1 MTKCSD
7 TPWLDNQ
14 VTSTIDNMKIS
25 LDKIKY
31 HPIWHRYRGLP
42 LCLAVSLLSQVL
54 ALGFKFLF
62 LPLFP
67 EGGLIDTM
75 ITNFKEDWY
84 INSFYTEINASRDV
98 VTGNDDIMIVDIK
111 DSFSNR
117 KHIADVI
124 KTISLQK
131 PAIICID
138 FFFDKTD
145 SYDAEKSQYL
155 LETLKEIKDST
166 KIVVVSYKGNDE
178 EICHSFFMDSLLL
191 DYGLSD
197 FYGFYQYVPY
207 ISDTIPRIST
217 KVAEMMGV
225 DVKNMPHP
233 LVINYRN
240 KEFRRRAVIDSL
252 DLDYSIRGMK
262 DKIVLVGKYN
272 AMEDIHNTPFL
283 INGLHQISGIE
294 IIAFEISSLMSYAK
308 KERSLERYPYTILNT
323 LWTFIIGFLVS
334 LAYVFFLRKIILSPL
349 SKPLITITKTV
360 YLIATEIFIVFIC
373 FAITE
378 AYMIIPSIL
387 FFVTSIIFVDVLLE
401 ILNDITQ
408 KSNRI

>member
-1 MTKCSD
+1 
-7 TPWLDNQ
+7 
-14 VTSTIDNMKIS
+14 
-25 LDKIKY
+25 
-31 HPIWHRYRGLP
+31 
-42 LCLAVSLLSQVL
+42 
-54 ALGFKFLF
+54 
-62 LPLFP
+62 
-67 EGGLIDTM
+67 
-75 ITNFKEDWY
+75 
-84 INSFYTEINASRDV
+84 
-98 VTGNDDIMIVDIK
+98 
-111 DSFSNR
+111 
-117 KHIADVI
+117 
-124 KTISLQK
+124 
-131 PAIICID
+131 
-138 FFFDKTD
+138 
-145 SYDAEKSQYL
+145 
-155 LETLKEIKDST
+155 
-166 KIVVVSYKGNDE
+166 
-178 EICHSFFMDSLLL
+178 MDSLLL